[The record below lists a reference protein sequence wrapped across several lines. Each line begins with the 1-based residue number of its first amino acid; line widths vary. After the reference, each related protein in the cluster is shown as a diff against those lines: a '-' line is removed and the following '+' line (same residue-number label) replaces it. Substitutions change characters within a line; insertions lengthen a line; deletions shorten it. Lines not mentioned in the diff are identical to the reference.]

1 MYRRTANG
9 GTPPAPRKRLLER
22 GAAALAP
29 AELLALVLRTG
40 ATGSS
45 ALAVAETLLAHF
57 GTVGGLLQATPAELR
72 TVPGVGAA
80 KAATLAAVSGLLHC
94 FHREAIGKGEVMA
107 SSEATRAYLRFRIGR
122 RKREIFGAL
131 FLDARN
137 QLIADEELFRGSVNR
152 ASVFPREVILA
163 SMRHD
168 ASALILYHN
177 HASGGAS
184 PSESDVDITRRIKT
198 LLDELDV
205 QLLDHVVVAGRDQY
219 SFAESGALP

>member
-9 GTPPAPRKRLLER
+9 GAPAPRKRLLER
-22 GAAALAP
+22 GAASLAP

-40 ATGSS
+40 TAGSS
-45 ALAVAETLLAHF
+45 ALAAAEKLLAHF
-57 GTVGGLLQATPAELR
+57 GTVGALLQATPAELR
-72 TVPGVGAA
+72 TVPGVGPA

-94 FHREAIGKGEVMA
+94 FHREAIGGGQVMA
-107 SSEATRAYLRFRIGR
+107 SSEATRGYLRYRIGQR
-122 RKREIFGAL
+122 QREIFGAL

-137 QLIADEELFRGSVNR
+137 QLIADEEIFRGSVNR

-163 SMRHD
+163 SMRHN

-177 HASGGAS
+177 HPSGVAL
-184 PSESDVDITRRIKT
+184 PSKSDLDITRRIKK

-205 QLLDHVVVAGRDQY
+205 QLLDHVVVAGCEQY